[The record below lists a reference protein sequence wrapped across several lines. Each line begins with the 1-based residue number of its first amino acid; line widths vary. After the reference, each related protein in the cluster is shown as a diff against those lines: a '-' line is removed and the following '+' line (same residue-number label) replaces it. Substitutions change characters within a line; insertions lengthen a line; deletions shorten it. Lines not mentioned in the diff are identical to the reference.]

1 MTGLRMA
8 IAEFTGKKEARSVC
22 RDSQQLAAGV
32 GQNTSQ
38 LLARRA
44 GVHIDLH
51 ANRHFNDLWSLPSH
65 WGLPSD
71 GATLAPSRT

>member
-8 IAEFTGKKEARSVC
+8 IAEFTGKEEARSVC
-22 RDSQQLAAGV
+22 RDSQQLAAGA

-44 GVHIDLH
+44 GVHVDLH

>member
-8 IAEFTGKKEARSVC
+8 IAEFTRKEEARSVC
-22 RDSQQLAAGV
+22 RDSQQLAAGA

-44 GVHIDLH
+44 GVHVDLH

-65 WGLPSD
+65 RGSPK
-71 GATLAPSRT
+71 

>member
-8 IAEFTGKKEARSVC
+8 IAEFTGKEEARSVC
-22 RDSQQLAAGV
+22 RDSQQLAAGA

-44 GVHIDLH
+44 GVHVDLH

-65 WGLPSD
+65 LGLPSD